1 MARYIKANPKVAAYL
16 HLENDRLKL
25 KDGNYILWQGDMTA
39 FAPLPMLNETL
50 TMIGAIALMPHEAKQ
65 EQDGTV
71 VRPLPTATDERFVME
86 ETNADT
92 APSTDGEAESVTD
105 ENVEEQVSEA
115 ASAEEQTD
123 KGNTNDEPTDEG
135 NITDEPTD
143 EVESATVENVE
154 EQPTEAASTEEQTD
168 KGNANDEP
176 TGEGNA
182 TEEPS
187 DADVKS
193 ETTETDNTENE

>member
-123 KGNTNDEPTDEG
+123 KGNTNDEPTDE
-135 NITDEPTD
+135 
-143 EVESATVENVE
+143 VESATVENVE

>member
-92 APSTDGEAESVTD
+92 APSTDGEAESVAD

-123 KGNTNDEPTDEG
+123 KGNTN
-135 NITDEPTD
+135 DEPTD